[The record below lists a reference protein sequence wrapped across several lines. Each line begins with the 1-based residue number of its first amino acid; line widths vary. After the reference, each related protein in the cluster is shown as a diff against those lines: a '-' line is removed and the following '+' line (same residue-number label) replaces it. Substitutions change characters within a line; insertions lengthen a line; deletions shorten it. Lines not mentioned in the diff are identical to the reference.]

1 MNDAFAF
8 LLLLS
13 VIFLFIAIILW
24 VILWFKKKSLK
35 LIELITILLAL
46 FVIIFFNASGLSSS
60 PSKTSFS
67 QEDNWSNSK
76 DEAQTDDD
84 SEDDAESSTNSSSN
98 ENHESNQNDPHS
110 VTNGSSS
117 ENNSNKGS
125 NNKIYGQLTAKGE
138 NLSDGAYKDN
148 NLNYVTYG
156 VNSDMS
162 INVVKE
168 DFSDLPLDPK
178 LDAHAINEHVH
189 DFMEDDASKA
199 PTISDEDSSY
209 YSEIID
215 KSYQV
220 HFEKNDKGEIIN
232 IKIFKQDA

>member
-1 MNDAFAF
+1 MNDVFAF

-24 VILWFKKKSLK
+24 IFLWLKKKSLK
-35 LIELITILLAL
+35 LIEITTILLAL
-46 FVIIFFNASGLSSS
+46 LVIIFFNASGLNSDPSNTSSS
-60 PSKTSFS
+60 K
-67 QEDNWSNSK
+67 EDNWSFSK
-76 DEAQTDDD
+76 DETQTNDS
-84 SEDDAESSTNSSSN
+84 SEDDTDDAENSTSSSN
-98 ENHESNQNDPHS
+98 GESNQSAAHS
-110 VTNGSSS
+110 AASDASS
-117 ENNSNKGS
+117 ENDSNKGS
-125 NNKIYGQLTAKGE
+125 NNKIYGQLTAKGK
-138 NLSDGAYKDN
+138 NLSDGAYKDK
-148 NLNYVTYG
+148 NLDYVTYG

-199 PTISDEDSSY
+199 STISDEDSSY